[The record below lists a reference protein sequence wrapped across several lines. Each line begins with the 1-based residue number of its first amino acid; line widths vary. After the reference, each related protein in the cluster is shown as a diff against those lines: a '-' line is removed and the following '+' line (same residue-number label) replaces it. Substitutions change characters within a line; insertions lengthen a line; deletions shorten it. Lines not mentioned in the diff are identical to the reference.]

1 MRMRLLL
8 GNLQALGHEV
18 QVVDVGEPHPRGIA
32 LRRRAVLAVPHGQL
46 PFVIRIG
53 DHGIGQRSVQ
63 MRVNRSV
70 LVAGVVAVAL
80 GVVQVVHLDRAVG
93 APTPHD
99 RVAELVLVDVI
110 PACALRRH
118 LDAQLVHLVGELH
131 GDGLAHRVGGGIV
144 QVERGSH
151 AVLDAHT
158 VGAGHPTRL
167 VEQGLCARK
176 VLFALHGIGRPGH
189 VVTDAVGDLA
199 IAVQHVVDERLALH
213 AVVDGATQRQVLRD
227 RVAGGILLARLLP
240 GSARGDGGQGDA
252 ARVDGSAVQQ
262 VIALRLLV
270 GEGCRR
276 ERNVHLAGTGGR
288 QAGVLLHEHH
298 HDALDLRRLAVVVG
312 VGLQDD
318 LLAAVPLLEHVAAA
332 AHRVAAVVG
341 IMAAIRHDADDRQ
354 RVQQRVERLVQMDL
368 AGLVV
373 NGNGLVDHGQVALAG
388 LVVGNAVDGIGHV
401 MGGNRLAVGELGVGA
416 DGERPG
422 QAVIAARIS
431 RCQVVLEAHVG
442 LRGQK
447 RGLDERLVHVLA
459 AAPGNERV
467 EAGIGLAAHRHGN
480 GDLRGMLPA
489 SGGAGARVGAAGAG
503 AQHAAEAHCSGAYAR
518 HLQKRT
524 PGEALHQE
532 ILSSTRRRRATSA
545 ISLRACPVLRGIN
558 P

>member
-1 MRMRLLL
+1 M
-8 GNLQALGHEV
+8 
-18 QVVDVGEPHPRGIA
+18 VDVGEPHPRGIT
-32 LRRRAVLAVPHGQL
+32 LRRHAVLAVPHGQL

-53 DHGIGQRSVQ
+53 DHGVCQRSVQ
-63 MRVNRSV
+63 VRIHRSV
-70 LVAGVVAVAL
+70 LVAGIVAVAR

-99 RVAELVLVDVI
+99 RVAELVLVDVV

-118 LDAQLVHLVGELH
+118 LDTQLVHLVGELH
-131 GDGLAHRVGGGIV
+131 GDSLAHRVGGRIV
-144 QVERGSH
+144 QVERGRH
-151 AVLDAHT
+151 AVLGAHA

-189 VVTDAVGDLA
+189 VVAHAIGDLA
-199 IAVQHVVDERLALH
+199 VTVQHVVDERLALH
-213 AVVDGATQRQVLRD
+213 AVVDGAAQRQVLRD
-227 RVAGGILLARLLP
+227 RVAGGILLARLLL
-240 GSARGDGGQGDA
+240 GSARSDGGQGDA
-252 ARVDGSAVQQ
+252 ARIDGSAVQQ

-270 GEGCRR
+270 GEGGRR
-276 ERNVHLAGTGGR
+276 ERNVHLAGTGGG
-288 QAGVLLHEHH
+288 QAGVLFHEHH

-318 LLAAVPLLEHVAAA
+318 LLAAIPLLEHVTAA

-341 IMAAIRHDADDRQ
+341 TMAAIRHDADDRQ
-354 RVQQRVERLVQMDL
+354 RVQQRVERLVQVDL
-368 AGLVV
+368 AGLVINGDGVV
-373 NGNGLVDHGQVALAG
+373 NHGQIALAG
-388 LVVGNAVDGIGHV
+388 LVVGHAVDGVGHI

-422 QAVIAARIS
+422 QAVVAASIG
-431 RCQVVLEAHVG
+431 RCQIVLEAHVG

-447 RGLDERLVHVLA
+447 RGLDKRLMHMLA
-459 AAPGNERV
+459 AAPGNERI
-467 EAGIGLAAHRHGN
+467 ETSSRLAAHRHGN
-480 GDLRGMLPA
+480 GNLRGVLPA
-489 SGGAGARVGAAGAG
+489 SGGTGARIGAAGAG

-532 ILSSTRRRRATSA
+532 FLSSTRRRRATSA
-545 ISLRACPVLRGIN
+545 ISLRACLVLRGVN

>member
-1 MRMRLLL
+1 M
-8 GNLQALGHEV
+8 
-18 QVVDVGEPHPRGIA
+18 VDVGEPHPRGIA

-53 DHGIGQRSVQ
+53 DHGVCQRGVQ
-63 MRVNRSV
+63 VRVHRGI
-70 LVAGVVAVAL
+70 LVAGIVTVAL
-80 GVVQVVHLDRAVG
+80 GVVQVVHLDRAVR

-99 RVAELVLVDVI
+99 RVAELVLVNVV

-131 GDGLAHRVGGGIV
+131 GNGLAHRVGGGIV
-144 QVERGSH
+144 QVERGRH
-151 AVLDAHT
+151 AVLGAHAI
-158 VGAGHPTRL
+158 GAGHPACL

-176 VLFALHGIGRPGH
+176 VLFALHGVRRPGH
-189 VVTDAVGDLA
+189 VVAHAVGDLA
-199 IAVQHVVDERLALH
+199 VAVQHVVDERLTLH
-213 AVVDGATQRQVLRD
+213 TVVDGAAQRQVLRH
-227 RVAGGILLARLLP
+227 RVAGGILLARLLL
-240 GSARGDGGQGDA
+240 GSARRDGGQGDA
-252 ARVDGSAVQQ
+252 ARVDGRAVQQ

-270 GEGCRR
+270 GEGGRR
-276 ERNVHLAGTGGR
+276 ERNVHLAGTSGR

-312 VGLQDD
+312 IGLQDD
-318 LLAAVPLLEHVAAA
+318 LLAAVPLLEHVTAA
-332 AHRVAAVVG
+332 AHRIAAVVG

-368 AGLVV
+368 ASLVV
-373 NGNGLVDHGQVALAG
+373 NGDGLVDHGQVALAG
-388 LVVGNAVDGIGHV
+388 LVVGHAVDGVGHV
-401 MGGNRLAVGELGVGA
+401 MSGNRLAVGERGVGT

-422 QAVIAARIS
+422 QAIVAARVS

-447 RGLDERLVHVLA
+447 RGLDERLVHMLA
-459 AAPGNERV
+459 AAPGNERI
-467 EAGIGLAAHRHGN
+467 ETGSRLAAHRHGN
-480 GDLRGMLPA
+480 GNLRSVLPA
-489 SGGAGARVGAAGAG
+489 SGGAGARIGAASAG
-503 AQHAAEAHCSGAYAR
+503 AQHAAKAYCSGAYAR
-518 HLQKRT
+518 HLQKHT

>member
-1 MRMRLLL
+1 MLID
-8 GNLQALGHEV
+8 
-18 QVVDVGEPHPRGIA
+18 VV
-32 LRRRAVLAVPHGQL
+32 
-46 PFVIRIG
+46 
-53 DHGIGQRSVQ
+53 
-63 MRVNRSV
+63 
-70 LVAGVVAVAL
+70 
-80 GVVQVVHLDRAVG
+80 
-93 APTPHD
+93 
-99 RVAELVLVDVI
+99 

-131 GDGLAHRVGGGIV
+131 GDGLAHRIGGSVI
-144 QVERGSH
+144 QVERRRH
-151 AVLDAHT
+151 AVLGAHA
-158 VGAGHPTRL
+158 VGAGYPARL
-167 VEQGLCARK
+167 VEQGLCASK
-176 VLFALHGIGRPGH
+176 VLFALHGVRRPRH
-189 VVTDAVGDLA
+189 VVAHAVGDLTV
-199 IAVQHVVDERLALH
+199 AVQHVVDERLTLH
-213 AVVDGATQRQVLRD
+213 AVVDGAAQRQVLRH
-227 RVAGGILLARLLP
+227 RVAGRVLLARLLL
-240 GSARGDGGQGDA
+240 GGARRDGGQGDA
-252 ARVDGSAVQQ
+252 ARIDGSAVQQ
-262 VIALRLLV
+262 VVALRLLV
-270 GEGCRR
+270 GEGGRR
-276 ERNVHLAGTGGR
+276 ERDVHLAGTGGR
-288 QAGVLLHEHH
+288 QAGVLFHEHH
-298 HDALDLRRLAVVVG
+298 HDALDLRRLAIVVG

-318 LLAAVPLLEHVAAA
+318 LLAAIPLLEHVTAA

-341 IMAAIRHDADDRQ
+341 IMAAIRHDADNRQ

-373 NGNGLVDHGQVALAG
+373 DGDSLVDHGQVALAG
-388 LVVGNAVDGIGHV
+388 LVVGNAVDGVGHV

-422 QAVIAARIS
+422 QAIVAAGIS
-431 RCQVVLEAHVG
+431 RCKVVLEAHVG

-480 GDLRGMLPA
+480 GNLRGMLPA
-489 SGGAGARVGAAGAG
+489 SGGARARVGAAGAG